1 METSKPPGR
10 RRSGEGDRQMQLRE
24 MPRDIRDVAA
34 SMGFEERDLELRGR
48 YRAKLAR
55 DVAAAAGV
63 EQSASS
69 RGARSA
75 YVLVSAIT
83 PTPLGE
89 GKTVTAIGLSMG
101 FWRRGRTAAVAIRES
116 TLGPTLGVK
125 GGGAGG
131 GAACIAPLE
140 ECLLGL
146 GEDSGAVANANNLL
160 AAFIDEA
167 LMRRTVPL
175 DPATVQW
182 RRVVDLSDRALRH
195 IVTGLGGALNGVPR
209 ETGFDITAASEVM
222 AILALSRNAADLRV
236 RLGRTVAGFHG
247 AAPVTAEQLHCA
259 GAMAALLREGLQP
272 NLMQTVEGTPAFIHT
287 GPFGNISH
295 GNSSILADLI
305 ALPRVDFLVTEA
317 GFGADMG
324 AEKFFHI
331 KCAASGLTPDAA
343 VLVATVPGIKS
354 HSGRY
359 HLAEGRT
366 VPPELWQENV
376 PDLEAGAANLTRQIQ
391 NLQAFGVPV
400 VVAINRYE
408 TDSPAELRAVRSLAA
423 AAGAAAVA
431 EHHAFVR
438 GGEGCVELAQAVED
452 ACRPGNSVR
461 PLYQP
466 EDPPEAKL
474 ETLATRVYGAA
485 DVSWTAEARRDLERY
500 VLAGYGRLPVC
511 VAKTHLSLS
520 HDPSL
525 KGAPSGYTFPIRGV
539 RLAAGAGY
547 LYALAGDI
555 MTMPGLPG
563 HPHAAQI
570 DLDADGRVTGLV

>member
-1 METSKPPGR
+1 
-10 RRSGEGDRQMQLRE
+10 MQLRE
-24 MPRDIRDVAA
+24 ALRNIRDVAA
-34 SMGFEERDLELRGR
+34 SIGFEERDLDVRGR
-48 YRAKLAR
+48 YRAKIGR
-55 DVAAAAGV
+55 DVAAAAGA
-63 EQSASS
+63 EPRARS
-69 RGARSA
+69 RTGRSA
-75 YVLVSAIT
+75 YILVSAIT
-83 PTPLGE
+83 PTPIGE
-89 GKTVTAIGLSMG
+89 GKTVTSIGLSMG

-131 GAACIAPLE
+131 GASRIVPLDE
-140 ECLLGL
+140 SLLGL
-146 GEDSGAVANANNLL
+146 GEDSHAVGNANNLL

-167 LMRRTVPL
+167 LMRRVIPI

-195 IVTGLGGALNGVPR
+195 IVTGLGGHLNGVPR

-222 AILALSRNAADLRV
+222 AILALSRTPADLRA
-236 RLGRTVAGFHG
+236 RLGRIVAGFHSG
-247 AAPVTAEQLHCA
+247 VPVTAEELRCA
-259 GAMAALLREGLQP
+259 GAMAALLRDALQP
-272 NLMQTVEGTPAFIHT
+272 NLMQTAEGTPAFIHT

-295 GNSSILADLI
+295 GNSSILADLV
-305 ALPRVDFLVTEA
+305 ALPRVNYLVTEA

-366 VPPELWQENV
+366 VPAELWQENV
-376 PDLEAGAANLTRQIQ
+376 PDVEAGAANLTRQIQ
-391 NLQAFGVPV
+391 NLRAFGVPV
-400 VVAINRYE
+400 VVAINRYG
-408 TDSPAELRAVRSLAA
+408 TDAPAELRAVRELAA
-423 AAGAAAVA
+423 GAGAAAVA
-431 EHHAFVR
+431 EHHAFTR
-438 GGEGCVELAQAVED
+438 GGDGCVELAEAVEA
-452 ACRPGNSVR
+452 ACTRAAAIT
-461 PLYQP
+461 PLYRP
-466 EDPPEAKL
+466 EDSPEAKIR
-474 ETLATRVYGAA
+474 TLATRLYGAA
-485 DVSWTAEARRDLERY
+485 DVSWTPEAHRDLERY
-500 VLAGYGRLPVC
+500 VQAGYGGLPIC

-525 KGAPSGYTFPIRGV
+525 KGAPSGYTFPIRGL

-555 MTMPGLPG
+555 MTMPGLPSQ
-563 HPHAAQI
+563 PHAAQI
-570 DLDADGRVTGLV
+570 DLDPEGNITGLV

>member
-1 METSKPPGR
+1 
-10 RRSGEGDRQMQLRE
+10 MQLRE
-24 MPRDIRDVAA
+24 TLRDIRDVAA
-34 SMGFEERDLELRGR
+34 SIGFEERDLDPRGR
-48 YRAKLAR
+48 YRAKIGR
-55 DVAAAAGV
+55 DVVAAAAGP
-63 EQSASS
+63 EQGGRPRSA
-69 RGARSA
+69 RCARSA

-131 GAACIAPLE
+131 GASHIAPLE

-146 GEDSGAVANANNLL
+146 GDDAHAVANANNLL
-160 AAFIDEA
+160 AAFLDEA
-167 LMRRTVPL
+167 LLRRTIPI
-175 DPATVQW
+175 DPSTVQW

-195 IVTGLGGALNGVPR
+195 IVTGLGGHANGVPR

-222 AILALSRNAADLRV
+222 AILALSRSAGDLRA
-236 RLGRTVAGFHG
+236 RLGRIVAGFQG
-247 AAPVTAEQLHCA
+247 DLPVTAEQLRCA

-272 NLMQTVEGTPAFIHT
+272 NLMQTAEGTPAFIHT

-305 ALPRVDFLVTEA
+305 ALPRVSYLVTEA

-331 KCAASGLTPDAA
+331 KCAASGLAPDAA

-366 VPPELWQENV
+366 VPAELWQENV

-391 NLQAFGVPV
+391 NLRAFGAPV
-400 VVAINRYE
+400 VVAVNRYE
-408 TDSPAELRAVRSLAA
+408 TDSPAELRAVRALAME
-423 AAGAAAVA
+423 AGAVAVA
-431 EHHAFVR
+431 EHHAFTR
-438 GGEGCVELAQAVED
+438 GGDGCVELAQAVEE
-452 ACRPGNSVR
+452 ACRLGATVV
-461 PLYQP
+461 PLYRA
-466 EDPPEAKL
+466 EDTPEAKIN
-474 ETLATRVYGAA
+474 TLATRLYGAA
-485 DVSWTAEARRDLERY
+485 DVSWTPEARRDLERY
-500 VLAGYGRLPVC
+500 VQAGYGRLPVC

-520 HDPSL
+520 HDPAL

-555 MTMPGLPG
+555 MTMPGLPS

-570 DLDADGRVTGLV
+570 DLDLEGRIIGLT

>member
-1 METSKPPGR
+1 MSF
-10 RRSGEGDRQMQLRE
+10 
-24 MPRDIRDVAA
+24 RDIREVAG
-34 SMGFEERDLELRGR
+34 SIGFEERDLDVRGR
-48 YRAKLAR
+48 YRAKISR
-55 DVAAAAGV
+55 EVVAAAGGPQTGV
-63 EQSASS
+63 RPA
-69 RGARSA
+69 GARGA

-101 FWRRGRTAAVAIRES
+101 FWRRGHSAAVAIRES

-131 GAACIAPLE
+131 GASRIVPLE

-146 GEDSGAVANANNLL
+146 GEDSHAVANANNLL

-167 LMRRTVPL
+167 LMRRTISI
-175 DPATVQW
+175 DPWTVQW
-182 RRVVDLSDRALRH
+182 RRAVDLSDRALRH
-195 IVTGLGGALNGVPR
+195 IVTGLGGHANGVPR
-209 ETGFDITAASEVM
+209 ETGFDITAASEVT
-222 AILALSRNAADLRV
+222 ALLALSRGAGDLRA
-236 RLGRTVAGFHG
+236 RLGRIVAGFDG
-247 AAPVTAEQLHCA
+247 NRPVTAEQLRCA

-272 NLMQTVEGTPAFIHT
+272 NLMQTAEGTPAFIHT

-305 ALPRVDFLVTEA
+305 ALPRVDYLITEA

-331 KCAASGLTPDAA
+331 KCAASGMTPDAA

-354 HSGRY
+354 HTGRY
-359 HLAEGRT
+359 HLAEGRA
-366 VPPELWQENV
+366 VPLELWQENV
-376 PDLEAGAANLTRQIQ
+376 PDLEAGAVNLTRQIQ
-391 NLQAFGVPV
+391 NLRAFGVPV

-408 TDSPAELRAVRSLAA
+408 TDSAAELRAVRALATET
-423 AAGAAAVA
+423 GAVAVA
-431 EHHAFVR
+431 EHHAFAR
-438 GGEGCVELAQAVED
+438 GGDGCVELAEAVEE
-452 ACRPGNSVR
+452 ACRLGAR
-461 PLYQP
+461 PTGRLYRP
-466 EDPPEAKL
+466 EDAPEAKIR
-474 ETLATRVYGAA
+474 TLATRLYGAA
-485 DVSWTAEARRDLERY
+485 EVSWTAEARRDLERY
-500 VLAGYGRLPVC
+500 VEAGYGGLPVC

-547 LYALAGDI
+547 LDVLAGDI
-555 MTMPGLPG
+555 VTMPGLPS

-570 DLDADGRVTGLV
+570 DLDAEGHVTGLV